1 MHKTEL
7 IEKIANTTKF
17 PKSNTSIIVNKLFE
31 TIADALRKG
40 QDVTILGFG
49 TFKVA
54 KLKAKKGRDLK
65 TGEIINIPARKAPKF
80 KASSNLK
87 ALVKA
92 KKK

>member
-1 MHKTEL
+1 MHKIEL
-7 IEKIANTTKF
+7 IEKIANATKF

-31 TIADALRKG
+31 TIADTLRNG
-40 QDVTILGFG
+40 QNVTILGFG

-54 KLKAKKGRDLK
+54 RLKAKKGRDLK
-65 TGEIINIPARKAPKF
+65 TGEIIKIPARKAPKF

-87 ALVKA
+87 GLVMA